1 MDLSDFLLGFFI
13 FPKTKKKN
21 ILSLTTRK
29 RNRCKMDQNNILLT
43 EKFKCSVS
51 SVLNKDTKQNGKQF
65 LYDGQFDTAWSSN
78 EGSPQ
83 YISIEFEEPQ
93 SISSFS
99 LQFQGGFASKE
110 GRIEI
115 QSEDAIDNA
124 GYEQPFFA
132 DDINAVQLFPLKEPQ
147 FHVKRVK
154 FVFNTS
160 TDFFGRIIVYSLKIF
175 K

>member
-1 MDLSDFLLGFFI
+1 MDKQS
-13 FPKTKKKN
+13 
-21 ILSLTTRK
+21 ILSSE
-29 RNRCKMDQNNILLT
+29 N
-43 EKFKCSVS
+43 FKCSVS
-51 SVLNKDTKQNGKQF
+51 SVLNKDTKQHGKQF
-65 LYDGQFDTAWSSN
+65 LYDGQDDTAWSSN

-83 YISIEFEEPQ
+83 YISIEFENLQ

-115 QSEDAIDNA
+115 QREKDETGGSTAYDQTF
-124 GYEQPFFA
+124 YA
-132 DDINAVQLFPLKEPQ
+132 DDVNSVQCFKLEEPQ
-147 FHVKRVK
+147 TRVRRVK